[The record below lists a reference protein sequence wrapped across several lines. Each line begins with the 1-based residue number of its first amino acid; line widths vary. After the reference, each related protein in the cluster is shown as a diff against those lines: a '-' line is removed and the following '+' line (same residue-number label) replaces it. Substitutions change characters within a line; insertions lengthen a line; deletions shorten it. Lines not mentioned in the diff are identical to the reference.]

1 MNLIRIIALLKQID
15 PPPDLS
21 DEETYRAWFIEM
33 GLTVTDIA
41 ELMYDPVAKRA
52 AKMVM
57 VISTDDIMWKQ
68 FYDLLYDA
76 RERVG

>member
-41 ELMYDPVAKRA
+41 ELVDDDVAKRA

-57 VISTDDIMWKQ
+57 VIGTENIMWKQ
-68 FYDLLYDA
+68 FHDLLLDA
-76 RERVG
+76 RERVA

>member
-1 MNLIRIIALLKQID
+1 MNLIRIIALLKQIE
-15 PPPDLS
+15 PPPDLF
-21 DEETYRAWFIEM
+21 DEETYRAWFIEV

-41 ELMYDPVAKRA
+41 AIVDDDVAKRA

-57 VISTDDIMWKQ
+57 VIGTDNIMWKQ
-68 FYDLLYDA
+68 FYDLLLDA